1 MATCWDSFS
10 SGAKIKTATNIIF
23 SPSSGLDF
31 RTFIIHVIL
40 SLSVA
45 FRLIP
50 KFRDTITLSLIFNYQ
65 NIYHFFLTLVW

>member
-1 MATCWDSFS
+1 MAACWDSFS

-40 SLSVA
+40 SLCRFS
-45 FRLIP
+45 FNP
-50 KFRDTITLSLIFNYQ
+50 KISWHDNLIFN
-65 NIYHFFLTLVW
+65 L

>member
-10 SGAKIKTATNIIF
+10 SGAKIKTATNINF

-40 SLSVA
+40 SLCRFS
-45 FRLIP
+45 FNP
-50 KFRDTITLSLIFNYQ
+50 KISWHDNLIFN
-65 NIYHFFLTLVW
+65 L